1 MITEKDYNVAVKEY
15 SKNLYRYFLKSLKD
29 TSASKDLV
37 QDVFLKLWSNRNK
50 IDLNKIKSW
59 LFSVAHH
66 SMINYLRVESRKS
79 VVEIEDLKLLTNC
92 SQGQMEDR
100 EIIEK
105 SLENLPALQKSIV
118 LLRDMEGYNY
128 KEIGEILEL
137 SEAQVKVYLFR
148 ARQKMKESI
157 QQLEGI

>member
-1 MITEKDYNVAVKEY
+1 MITEKEYNVAVKEY

-29 TSASKDLV
+29 NQASKDLT
-37 QDVFLKLWSNRNK
+37 QDVFLKLWSHRDK

-59 LFSVAHH
+59 LFSVAHN
-66 SMINYLRVESRKS
+66 SMINYLRIESRKS
-79 VVEIEDLKLLTNC
+79 GVEIENLKLLSNC
-92 SQGQMEDR
+92 AQGQMEDK

-105 SLENLPALQKSIV
+105 SLENLPPLQKSIV

-137 SEAQVKVYLFR
+137 NETQVKVYLFR